1 MRSSRSKA
9 LRNKPAGLPHVL
21 EIMQPWSAYA
31 IVAYVI
37 TTLAAD
43 VETCQRSLD

>member
-1 MRSSRSKA
+1 MA
-9 LRNKPAGLPHVL
+9 LRNKPAGSPHL
-21 EIMQPWSAYA
+21 QEIIMQPWSAYA

-43 VETCQRSLD
+43 VETCQLSLD